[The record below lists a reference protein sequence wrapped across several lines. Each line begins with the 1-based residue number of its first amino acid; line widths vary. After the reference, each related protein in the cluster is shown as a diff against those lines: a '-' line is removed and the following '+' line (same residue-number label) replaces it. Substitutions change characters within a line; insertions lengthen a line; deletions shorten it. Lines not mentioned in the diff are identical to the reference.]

1 VVGRNV
7 HEYSLL
13 VEKSMEALQKPGR
26 DQKEMKPCQVLLEVH
41 TYNPRYVEGRD
52 QEDHG
57 LKSAPCKYFL
67 RP

>member
-1 VVGRNV
+1 
-7 HEYSLL
+7 
-13 VEKSMEALQKPGR
+13 MEALQKPGR